1 VTTTHDVI
9 VIGSGAAGMSTALKA
24 AREGLDVLVLEAS
37 EYLGGTSAISGGWAW
52 VPGNKQGVATGD
64 TREDIED
71 YIKHIA
77 EQSYDPARVKTFL
90 DAVPESMEF
99 FESVAGLDVVYDAKS
114 PDYQMDAPGAK
125 PAGRAVTF
133 RKTDARVLKE
143 DRLRLRPYY
152 YPLTVFGYMPE
163 IGPDLSTFIKANRSV
178 KAFAYVSRRL
188 VTSWLQTIVARR
200 GYVRTNGNA
209 LMTQMIATA
218 RALGIP
224 LWTEAPVTRLIQDAD
239 GAVTGV
245 AVGGRHQAVL
255 TARLAV
261 VIAAGGFGGNSRLR
275 QRTFPH
281 DPNGN
286 NHRTP
291 TQGHTGDSIT
301 LAEAAGGVLDDST
314 HNPAAWAP
322 VTAWRSLRGQDR
334 LFPHLRAFGLPGL
347 IAVNRQG
354 KRFGNESL
362 SYHDFG
368 RAMIAD
374 SKGETD
380 THAWIVADRTAMAR
394 YGIGYAKPSPVPTWY
409 YTKVGYLTEAATL
422 EALAAKVGVPAE
434 NLLATVEEF
443 NAGARD
449 GVDPLFGRGSNW
461 YHHFKGDPD
470 HKPNPNLAPLTRG
483 PFYAVKIQMADL
495 GTFSGLSV
503 NDSSQVLTEQGS
515 VVPGLYAVGTAAVSP
530 FGGGYPGYG
539 ACIGP
544 AMVFGYAAGRD
555 IASIAHTS
563 TSTTRSA

>member
-1 VTTTHDVI
+1 MTTHDVI
-9 VIGSGAAGMSTALKA
+9 VIGSGAAGMSAAVKA
-24 AREGLDVLVLEAS
+24 ARDGLDVLVLEAS

-52 VPGNKQGVATGD
+52 VPGNRQGVATGD
-64 TREDIED
+64 TRGDIED
-71 YIKHIA
+71 YIRHMA
-77 EQSYDPARVKTFL
+77 GDSYDPARVKTFL

-99 FESVAGLDVVYDAKS
+99 FENVAGLEVVYDAKS

-133 RKTDARVLKE
+133 RRTDARVLRE

-188 VTSWLQTIVARR
+188 VTNWLQTIVDRR
-200 GYVRTNGNA
+200 GHVRTNGNA

-218 RALGIP
+218 RTLGIS
-224 LWTEAPVTRLIQDAD
+224 LWTEAPVTRLLQDAD
-239 GAVTGV
+239 GTVTGA
-245 AVGGRHQAVL
+245 AVGGRHQAEL
-255 TARLAV
+255 HARVAV
-261 VIAAGGFGGNSRLR
+261 VLAAGGFGGNRAMR

-291 TQGHTGDSIT
+291 TQGHTGDSVT

-314 HNPAAWAP
+314 NNPAAWAP

-380 THAWIVADRTAMAR
+380 MYAWIVADRSAMAR

-409 YTKVGYLTEAATL
+409 YKKVGYLVQAPTL
-422 EALAAKVGVPAE
+422 EQLATKIGVPAAD
-434 NLLATVEEF
+434 LRDTVDEF
-443 NAGARD
+443 NEGARD
-449 GVDPLFGRGSNW
+449 GVDPKFGRGSNW

-470 HKPNPNLAPLTRG
+470 HEPNPNLAPLERA

-495 GTFSGLSV
+495 GTFAGLSV
-503 NDSSQVLTEQGS
+503 NDASQVLTAERR

-555 IASIAHTS
+555 IAACAHQSVTTS
-563 TSTTRSA
+563 RSA

>member
-1 VTTTHDVI
+1 
-9 VIGSGAAGMSTALKA
+9 M
-24 AREGLDVLVLEAS
+24 
-37 EYLGGTSAISGGWAW
+37 
-52 VPGNKQGVATGD
+52 
-64 TREDIED
+64 
-71 YIKHIA
+71 
-77 EQSYDPARVKTFL
+77 
-90 DAVPESMEF
+90 
-99 FESVAGLDVVYDAKS
+99 
-114 PDYQMDAPGAK
+114 
-125 PAGRAVTF
+125 
-133 RKTDARVLKE
+133 
-143 DRLRLRPYY
+143 
-152 YPLTVFGYMPE
+152 
-163 IGPDLSTFIKANRSV
+163 
-178 KAFAYVSRRL
+178 
-188 VTSWLQTIVARR
+188 
-200 GYVRTNGNA
+200 
-209 LMTQMIATA
+209 
-218 RALGIP
+218 
-224 LWTEAPVTRLIQDAD
+224 WTEAPVTRLVQDAD
-239 GAVTGV
+239 GVVTGV

-255 TARLAV
+255 TARVAV

-291 TQGHTGDSIT
+291 TQGHTGDSVT

-374 SKGETD
+374 SQGETD
-380 THAWIVADRTAMAR
+380 THAWIVADRAAMAR
-394 YGIGYAKPSPVPTWY
+394 YGIGYAKPGPVPRPGTTRRSATWSRPPS
-409 YTKVGYLTEAATL
+409 LD
-422 EALAAKVGVPAE
+422 ALATKIGVPAA
-434 NLLATVEEF
+434 NLLATVDEF
-443 NAGARD
+443 NAGAARRESTRIR
-449 GVDPLFGRGSNW
+449 PR
-461 YHHFKGDPD
+461 
-470 HKPNPNLAPLTRG
+470 APTGTTTSRATWTTSRTRTSPRSTQG

-495 GTFSGLSV
+495 GTFAGLAV
-503 NDSSQVLTEQGS
+503 NDSSQVLDRAGQRR
-515 VVPGLYAVGTAAVSP
+515 VPGLYAVGTAASAS

-544 AMVFGYAAGRD
+544 AMVFGYAAGRE